1 MGQYSMPKYFQNM
14 PTVGKGLV
22 TKNAENEAS
31 IKAVE
36 EELTRDTIRRAS

>member
-22 TKNAENEAS
+22 TKMQ
-31 IKAVE
+31 KMKLV
-36 EELTRDTIRRAS
+36 